1 MCVTSRIFPTPAAVA
16 AALLLAAATAAAQAP
31 PASPPAPLTLAQAQ
45 ARLARVNPAVLGAE
59 QSQEALRHQAV
70 AASQL
75 PDPELGLMAQN
86 FPANNLSSP
95 SQGQNAMLS
104 LGISQRLPAF
114 GQRKHR
120 GEELQEESQA
130 ASYGVAAARTEN
142 ILALQLGWFDAIYAD
157 QARSVLRTQRELET
171 ESVQAALARFRAGSA
186 PEADVLRARLDEQAL
201 ANRLSKVQALHTAA
215 CARIA
220 ELLNVQ
226 ELPEL
231 AAGWPAIPEPPALK
245 TIENGL
251 AYNPLLRQSEALN
264 RAAGAGVEVARSEY
278 HPDITVF
285 GSYGKSYYP
294 GMPNQVTAGINVT
307 LPIFTA
313 RRQDQTLDAARARAR
328 ASGYAYLQQSLAL
341 RKRARALF
349 AQYASLQTQL
359 HRTREELLPTAKAA
373 YAAALAA
380 YAAGQ
385 TDMTGL
391 LRTQQAVLEYALD
404 DIQLRR
410 ELLSTRA
417 ELDYLATHVESQ
429 P

>member
-1 MCVTSRIFPTPAAVA
+1 MRITSRIFPTLAAVA
-16 AALLLAAATAAAQAP
+16 TVLLLFAASATV
-31 PASPPAPLTLAQAQ
+31 PASSAPLPAPLTLAEAQ
-45 ARLARVNPAVLGAE
+45 ARLARVNPAVLGAA
-59 QSQEALRHQAV
+59 QSQEALQHQAV

-86 FPANNLSSP
+86 FPANSLSSP
-95 SQGQNAMLS
+95 SEGPNAMLS

-120 GEELQEESQA
+120 GKELQAESQA
-130 ASYGVAAARTEN
+130 AFYGAAADRTKN
-142 ILALQLGWFDAIYAD
+142 SLALQLGWFDVIYAG
-157 QARSVLRTQRELET
+157 QALEVLRTQRELES
-171 ESVQAALARFRAGSA
+171 ESIQAALARFRAGSA

-201 ANRLSKVQALHTAA
+201 ANRLFQVQALRTAA
-215 CARIA
+215 RARIA
-220 ELLNVQ
+220 ELLNAQ

-231 AAGWPAIPEPPALK
+231 AAGWPVIPEPPALA

-251 AYNPLLRQSEALN
+251 TGNPLLRQSEALN
-264 RAAGAGVEVARSEY
+264 RAASEGVEVAQSEY
-278 HPDITVF
+278 YPDITVF
-285 GSYGKSYYP
+285 GAYGKSYYP
-294 GMPNQVTAGINVT
+294 GMPNQLTLGIDVS
-307 LPIFTA
+307 LPIFTS

-328 ASGYAYLQQSLAL
+328 ASGYAYLQRSLSML
-341 RKRARALF
+341 QRTRSLF
-349 AQYASLQTQL
+349 AQYASLKTQL
-359 HRTREELLPTAKAA
+359 DRTRDVLRPTAKAA

-380 YAAGQ
+380 YTAGQ

-410 ELLSTRA
+410 ELLSTQA